1 MHSPTS
7 LLSELLIVELLL
19 LLHLCSKLCLLHGLL
34 VAHHESDLADLFSLH
49 SQALN
54 KLFTRLLVAT
64 ETTEPHTIM
73 KRLSTTHTERHCFTN
88 STKNAVLFHPCSMK
102 LNSVLDLSYQ
112 FQLTEVSSI
121 NTGQV
126 SNPTAAALSLI
137 ESHRGSSTISLGS
150 TP

>member
-7 LLSELLIVELLL
+7 LLSKLLIVELLL
-19 LLHLCSKLCLLHGLL
+19 LLHLCSILRLLHGLL
-34 VAHHESDLADLFSLH
+34 IAHHDGDLADLFCFH
-49 SQALN
+49 SQPLN

-64 ETTEPHTIM
+64 ETAKPHAIM
-73 KRLSTTHTERHCFTN
+73 KRLSTTHTERHSFTN
-88 STKNAVLFHPCSMK
+88 STKYAVLFHPCSMN
-102 LNSVLDLSYQ
+102 LNSVLDLSYPFQ
-112 FQLTEVSSI
+112 FTEVSSI

>member
-19 LLHLCSKLCLLHGLL
+19 LLHLCSILRLLHGLL
-34 VAHHESDLADLFSLH
+34 IAHHDGDLADLFGLH
-49 SQALN
+49 SQALD
-54 KLFTRLLVAT
+54 KLLTRLLVAT
-64 ETTEPHTIM
+64 ETAKTHTIM
-73 KRLSTTHTERHCFTN
+73 KRLSTTHTERHCITN
-88 STKNAVLFHPCSMK
+88 STKYAVLFHPCSMN
-102 LNSVLDLSYQ
+102 LNSVLDLSYPFQ
-112 FQLTEVSSI
+112 FTEVSSI

-126 SNPTAAALSLI
+126 SNPTAAARSLI